1 MPVKITK
8 LKGKGVKVTTPHGV
22 KAKKTTMKKAKKQKR
37 LLQAVEHGWK
47 PTKRKKKQ

>member
-47 PTKRKKKQ
+47 PTKRKKK

>member
-8 LKGKGVKVTTPHGV
+8 LKGKGVKVTTHHGV

-47 PTKRKKKQ
+47 PTKRKNK

>member
-22 KAKKTTMKKAKKQKR
+22 KAKKTTTKKAKKQKR
-37 LLQAVEHGWK
+37 LLQAIEHGWK
-47 PTKRKKKQ
+47 PTKRKKK